1 MFLIINFIII
11 LLIIRILFNGKI
23 LKSLMEYRW
32 KFLLSFQH
40 IFFLFIFILI
50 TYFTENYFL
59 DAAELV
65 WSIILNTFF
74 NIGIYYL
81 VYYYLVPHFYLSNKY
96 PEFILY
102 ALICF
107 LVSSLFRI
115 LWEPAVFTMDFSR
128 EGYHVGFLY
137 NVYISQ
143 GIVILVASFLG
154 ITKDKFLIEQ
164 NVIDLGEE
172 KEQLY
177 LDLLKSKLNPHFLLN
192 TLNNMYA
199 NSFTHSEK
207 TPDSILQL
215 SKLLQY
221 IIYDSG
227 KEKIS
232 VSQEFSSL
240 KALAALYQLKYN
252 NRLDIMLDIKDLD
265 EFDIV
270 EIPPS
275 LLFTLFENA
284 LKHSAIGEEE
294 HSFIRL
300 YCGMERSVLY
310 FKIINT
316 VGKYRT
322 EPVETGYQG
331 LGNEAVV
338 HILNKFYVNQ
348 YEFYSGPED
357 DDRYKIVL
365 KINING

>member
-11 LLIIRILFNGKI
+11 LLIIRILFSGKI
-23 LKSLMEYRW
+23 LDSLMKYRW
-32 KFLLSFQH
+32 KFLLRFQH
-40 IFFLFIFILI
+40 IFFLFIFILM

-59 DAAELV
+59 DSTQLV
-65 WSIILNTFF
+65 ISIILNTIF

-81 VYYYLVPHFYLSNKY
+81 VYYYLVPRFYLSNKY

-115 LWEPAVFTMDFSR
+115 LWEPAVFQIDFS
-128 EGYHVGFLY
+128 EKGDHTGFLY

-143 GIVILVASFLG
+143 GIIILVGSFLG

-164 NVIDLGEE
+164 DVINLGEE
-172 KEQLY
+172 KDQLY

-192 TLNNMYA
+192 TLNNIYA
-199 NSFTHSEK
+199 NSFTHTEK

-215 SKLLQY
+215 SRLLKY

-227 KEKIS
+227 KEKIP

-252 NRLDIMLDIKDLD
+252 NQLNIVLNIEDQE

-270 EIPPS
+270 EIPS
-275 LLFTLFENA
+275 AVLLTLFENA
-284 LKHSAIGEEE
+284 LKHSAIGEDAYG
-294 HSFIRL
+294 FIKL
-300 YCGMERSVLY
+300 FCQIEYSVLY
-310 FKIINT
+310 FEIINS
-316 VGKYRT
+316 VGKDRT
-322 EPVETGYQG
+322 SPIESNYHG
-331 LGNEAVV
+331 LGNEAII
-338 HILNKFYVNQ
+338 HILEKFYPGQ
-348 YEFYSGPED
+348 YEFYSGKEENHQ
-357 DDRYKIVL
+357 YKVTL
-365 KINING
+365 KITVNG

>member
-11 LLIIRILFNGKI
+11 LLIIRILFNDKI
-23 LKSLMEYRW
+23 LRSLMEYRW
-32 KFLLSFQH
+32 KLLLRFQH
-40 IFFLFIFILI
+40 IFFFFIFILI

-59 DAAELV
+59 DSTELMV
-65 WSIILNTFF
+65 SIILNTFF

-107 LVSSLFRI
+107 LTSSLFRI
-115 LWEPAVFTMDFSR
+115 LWEPAVFKVDFSR
-128 EGYHVGFLY
+128 EGYYVGFLY

-177 LDLLKSKLNPHFLLN
+177 LDLIRSKLNPHFLLN

-227 KEKIS
+227 KERIS
-232 VSQEFSSL
+232 ISQEFSSL
-240 KALAALYQLKYN
+240 KALAALYQLKYS
-252 NRLDIMLDIKDLD
+252 NRLDIVFDIQDQD

-275 LLFTLFENA
+275 VLLTLFENA

-294 HSFIRL
+294 NSFIRL
-300 YCGMERSVLY
+300 LCTVENSEL
-310 FKIINT
+310 FFEIINS
-316 VGKYRT
+316 VAESRT
-322 EPVETGYQG
+322 GLVDTGYQG
-331 LGNEAVV
+331 LGNEAVI
-338 HILNKFYVNQ
+338 HILDKFYSDR
-348 YEFYSGPED
+348 YEIHSGAEENN
-357 DDRYKIVL
+357 RYKITL
-365 KINING
+365 KINMNG

>member
-1 MFLIINFIII
+1 MFLIVNFVII
-11 LLIIRILFNGKI
+11 LLIIRILFSGKI
-23 LKSLMEYRW
+23 LESLMKYRW
-32 KFLLSFQH
+32 KFLLRFQH
-40 IFFLFIFILI
+40 IFFFFVFILI

-59 DAAELV
+59 DSYELI
-65 WSIILNTFF
+65 WSIILNVIF

-81 VYYYLVPHFYLSNKY
+81 VYYYLVPYFYLSNKY

-115 LWEPAVFTMDFSR
+115 LWEPAVFEMDFSPK
-128 EGYHVGFLY
+128 GYHIGFLY

-164 NVIDLGEE
+164 DVIELGEE

-199 NSFTHSEK
+199 NSFTYSEK
-207 TPDSILQL
+207 TSDSILQL

-232 VSQEFSSL
+232 VAQEFSSL
-240 KALAALYQLKYN
+240 KALASLYQLKYN
-252 NRLDIMLDIKDLD
+252 NRLDITLDIPGQE

-275 LLFTLFENA
+275 ILLTLFENA
-284 LKHSAIGEEE
+284 LKHSAIGEDEN
-294 HSFIRL
+294 SFIRL
-300 YCGMERSVLY
+300 SCRIEQSELI
-310 FKIINT
+310 FKIINSVT
-316 VGKYRT
+316 QYQRHS
-322 EPVETGYQG
+322 VETGYHG
-331 LGNEAVV
+331 LGNDAVI
-338 HILNKFYVNQ
+338 HILEKFYPGCFDFIS
-348 YEFYSGPED
+348 EPEKND
-357 DDRYKIVL
+357 QYKIIL
-365 KINING
+365 KIKVNG

>member
-1 MFLIINFIII
+1 M
-11 LLIIRILFNGKI
+11 
-23 LKSLMEYRW
+23 
-32 KFLLSFQH
+32 
-40 IFFLFIFILI
+40 

-59 DAAELV
+59 DSFELI
-65 WSIILNTFF
+65 WSIILNVFF

-81 VYYYLVPHFYLSNKY
+81 VYYYLVPYFYLSNKY

-115 LWEPAVFTMDFSR
+115 LWEPAVFEMNFTPKGF
-128 EGYHVGFLY
+128 HVSFLY
-137 NVYISQ
+137 NIYISQ

-164 NVIDLGEE
+164 DVIDLGEE

-207 TPDSILQL
+207 TSDSILQL

-227 KEKIS
+227 KDKIS
-232 VSQEFSSL
+232 LTQEFSSL

-252 NRLDIMLDIKDLD
+252 DQLDIVFNIEDQD

-275 LLFTLFENA
+275 VFLTLFENA
-284 LKHSAIGEEE
+284 LKHSAIGIEEN
-294 HSFIRL
+294 SFIKL
-300 YCGMERSVLY
+300 SCTIKNSDLFFEIVNSVAQNREY
-310 FKIINT
+310 SA
-316 VGKYRT
+316 
-322 EPVETGYQG
+322 ETNYKG
-331 LGNEAVV
+331 LGNDAVI
-338 HILNKFYVNQ
+338 HILEKYYSGRFDFISEPQENNQ
-348 YEFYSGPED
+348 YKMF
-357 DDRYKIVL
+357 L
-365 KINING
+365 KIKIHG

>member
-11 LLIIRILFNGKI
+11 LLIIRILFSGKI
-23 LKSLMEYRW
+23 LEGLMRYCW
-32 KFLLSFQH
+32 KFLLRFQH
-40 IFFLFIFILI
+40 IFFLFVFILM

-59 DAAELV
+59 DSYELIG
-65 WSIILNTFF
+65 SIILNVIF
-74 NIGIYYL
+74 NIGLYYL
-81 VYYYLVPHFYLSNKY
+81 VYYYLVPYFYLSNKY

-115 LWEPAVFTMDFSR
+115 LWEPAVFEMNFSR

-164 NVIDLGEE
+164 DVIDLGEE

-199 NSFTHSEK
+199 NSFSYSEK
-207 TPDSILQL
+207 TSDSILQL

-227 KEKIS
+227 KTKIT

-240 KALAALYQLKYN
+240 KALASLYQLKYN
-252 NRLDIMLDIKDLD
+252 NRLDIVFDVPDLE

-275 LLFTLFENA
+275 VLLTLFENA
-284 LKHSAIGEEE
+284 LKHSAIGETED
-294 HSFIRL
+294 SFIRL
-300 YCGMERSVLY
+300 SCRIEESELFFTITNSVAQHQAY
-310 FKIINT
+310 S
-316 VGKYRT
+316 
-322 EPVETGYQG
+322 VETGYHG
-331 LGNEAVV
+331 LGNDAVI
-338 HILNKFYVNQ
+338 HILEKFYPGS
-348 YEFYSGPED
+348 FDFISGPAENNK
-357 DDRYKIVL
+357 YKIVL
-365 KINING
+365 KIKVNG

>member
-1 MFLIINFIII
+1 
-11 LLIIRILFNGKI
+11 
-23 LKSLMEYRW
+23 MEYRW
-32 KFLLSFQH
+32 NFLLKFQH
-40 IFFLFIFILI
+40 VFFLFIFILI

-59 DAAELV
+59 DASNLI
-65 WSIILNTFF
+65 WSIILNVLF

-81 VYYYLVPHFYLSNKY
+81 VYNYLVPYFYLSNKY

-115 LWEPAVFTMDFSR
+115 LWEPAVFKMDFSK
-128 EGYHVGFLY
+128 EGYHVSFLY

-164 NVIDLGEE
+164 DVIELGEE

-177 LDLLKSKLNPHFLLN
+177 LDLLKSKLSPHFLLN

-199 NSFTHSEK
+199 NSFTSSEK
-207 TPDSILQL
+207 TSDSILQL

-227 KEKIS
+227 KEKIN
-232 VSQEFSSL
+232 VNQEFSSL

-252 NRLDIMLDIKDLD
+252 NQLDIVFDIQDQD

-275 LLFTLFENA
+275 LFLTLFENA
-284 LKHSAIGEEE
+284 LKHSAIGEED
-294 HSFIRL
+294 HSFIKLFCRL
-300 YCGMERSVLY
+300 EHSELV
-310 FKIINT
+310 FKIVNS
-316 VGKYRT
+316 VGRHR
-322 EPVETGYQG
+322 VNSIETGYQG
-331 LGNEAVV
+331 LGNEAIM
-338 HILNKFYVNQ
+338 HILEKFYSGRF
-348 YEFYSGPED
+348 EFYSGPEENEH
-357 DDRYKIVL
+357 YKIDL
-365 KINING
+365 KINMNG